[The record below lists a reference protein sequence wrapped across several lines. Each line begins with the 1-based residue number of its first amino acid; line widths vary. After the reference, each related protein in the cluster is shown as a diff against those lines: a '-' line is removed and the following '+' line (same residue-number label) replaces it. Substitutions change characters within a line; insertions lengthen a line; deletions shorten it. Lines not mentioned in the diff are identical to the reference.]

1 MQLPLQVTFRNMDP
15 SDAVEARVREKA
27 AKLERFID
35 RIVSCRVMIEA
46 PHRRGHKG
54 KLYHVRI
61 DMAVP
66 GGEIVVNKEKPEH
79 HAHEDVY
86 VAVRDAFDAAA
97 RQLEDHARRRRGDVK
112 VHEAPLHGK
121 VARLFPAEDYGF
133 IAAADGSEVYFHRN
147 SVVEG
152 SFGDLKEGS
161 EVRFVVAEAE
171 GEKGP
176 QASTVRPIGK
186 HHIAD

>member
-86 VAVRDAFDAAA
+86 VAVRDAFDAAT

-112 VHEAPLHGK
+112 AHDVPLHGK
-121 VARLFPAEDYGF
+121 VTRLFPAEDYGF
-133 IAAADGSEVYFHRN
+133 IAVTEGPEVYFHRN

-152 SFGDLKEGS
+152 SFDDLAEGGEVRLSIAEKEGD
-161 EVRFVVAEAE
+161 
-171 GEKGP
+171 KGP

-186 HHIAD
+186 HHLVG